1 MGGNGEAVGEVSIMR
16 SWRSWRFE
24 PLPIRFSPAQVGWF
38 MTPADAFEMR
48 RAQAQGGSSVDWIG
62 ATFSVLNSR
71 YPTVSIQE
79 ARREAAVADLKGMLA
94 VNKKRRAD
102 IRSLA
107 GVRDVHLV
115 LQHMGH
121 RFSDGGPS

>member
-48 RAQAQGGSSVDWIG
+48 RAQAQGGSS
-62 ATFSVLNSR
+62 ASASAECFSS
-71 YPTVSIQE
+71 
-79 ARREAAVADLKGMLA
+79 
-94 VNKKRRAD
+94 RRAGESRLD
-102 IRSLA
+102 PKSCGSGIYAPSIKHIDGDRQSDL
-107 GVRDVHLV
+107 DVV
-115 LQHMGH
+115 VTIPINVH
-121 RFSDGGPS
+121 RMQ